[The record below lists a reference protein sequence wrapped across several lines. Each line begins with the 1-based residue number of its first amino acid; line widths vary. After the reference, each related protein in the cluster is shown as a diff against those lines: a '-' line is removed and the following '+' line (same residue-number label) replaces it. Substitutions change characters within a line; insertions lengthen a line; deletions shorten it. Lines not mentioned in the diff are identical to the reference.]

1 MLQLLTNDI
10 ENLDK
15 NKRTNFINCLSG
27 LRAANLIGT
36 INNIGVSNLAIFNSV
51 NHIGANPP
59 LMGFIQRPA
68 SVERHTYENIKN
80 NGCFTINH
88 VNPNIY
94 KQAHQTAARFNENES
109 EFEKT
114 GLTEYYSNIIKAPYV
129 AESLV
134 KIGLNLEEE
143 ILIKSNNTI
152 LVIGRVVE
160 IIINEDFLTEDYF
173 IDLGKSKS
181 VTVQG
186 LETYYSANLIA
197 TLPYAKPNLNILK
210 PEN

>member
-1 MLQLLTNDI
+1 
-10 ENLDK
+10 
-15 NKRTNFINCLSG
+15 
-27 LRAANLIGT
+27 
-36 INNIGVSNLAIFNSV
+36 
-51 NHIGANPP
+51 
-59 LMGFIQRPA
+59 MGFIQRPA

-134 KIGLNLEEE
+134 KIGLTLEEE

-173 IDLGKSKS
+173 IDLGKTKS